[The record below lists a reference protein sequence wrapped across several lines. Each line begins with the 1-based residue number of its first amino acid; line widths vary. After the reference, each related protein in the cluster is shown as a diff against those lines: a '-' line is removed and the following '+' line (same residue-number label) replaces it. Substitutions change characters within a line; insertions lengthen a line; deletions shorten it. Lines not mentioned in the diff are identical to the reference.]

1 MGEPRTAAQT
11 DFAPS
16 SRYGWRRPLRSKFG
30 PKSLTLVSNPEH
42 ITAIFKAAKVAGA
55 KPSSSMALR
64 RLFGSSGKTAKY
76 WDDDNS
82 GIAVQP
88 RKGSNVKP
96 ENRVHFWT
104 AHTAQMYL
112 SSPHLQCLN
121 ERFVA
126 TVGKHL
132 DTMGI
137 QEQWVEYPDLYS
149 FVQSVVGESA
159 TKTLFGPRVLE
170 LNPGLLDDFRIF
182 DSNMPKFLFGRP
194 SWLMSAAYRAR
205 DRLREALKLWQSE
218 AHKEAG
224 AEVNKLGP
232 EDPEFDTHFGSKLM
246 KARQVAMMKM
256 DLDADDRASLD
267 VGLMFAYV
275 P

>member
-1 MGEPRTAAQT
+1 MRKLTLL
-11 DFAPS
+11 PS
-16 SRYGWRRPLRSKFG
+16 SRYGWRRPLRAKFG

-42 ITAIFKAAKVAGA
+42 ITAIFKAAKTAGA
-55 KPSSSMALR
+55 KPATSMALR
-64 RLFGSSGKTAKY
+64 KVFGGSATAAKY

-88 RKGSNVKP
+88 RKESNVKP

-104 AHTAQMYL
+104 AHTSQEFL
-112 SSPHLQCLN
+112 SSPHLQPLN

-126 TVGKHL
+126 TVGKQL
-132 DTMGI
+132 DGMGI

-149 FVQSVVGESA
+149 FVQLVVGESA
-159 TKTLFGPRVLE
+159 TRTLFGERVLE

-182 DSNMPKFLFGRP
+182 DSNMTKFLFGRP
-194 SWLMSAAYRAR
+194 RWLMEAAYRAR
-205 DRLREALKLWQSE
+205 ERLREALKLWQSE
-218 AHKEAG
+218 GHKEAG

-232 EDPEFDTHFGSKLM
+232 EDPEFDTHWGTKLM

-256 DLDADDRASLD
+256 DLDANDRASLD

-275 P
+275 Y